1 MRHFHY
7 FLIAHNKERENGQF
21 DSGADLDVIAVGE
34 NEAIDIARTLIDRA
48 YYRVVK
54 VIEHSPEIEEASI
67 KNALRFNHG

>member
-21 DSGADLDVIAVGE
+21 DAGADLDVIAGGE

-54 VIEHSPEIEEASI
+54 VIEHSPAIEEPAMQDMLS
-67 KNALRFNHG
+67 LNHG